1 MGPEIY
7 VDMLGDALLLV
18 ILLVCAII
26 LPSLA
31 VGLMVAIFQ
40 AATSINEQTLSF
52 LPRLIVTLL
61 ALIIGGGGGDFH
73 IALPYSMLEP
83 IRELLDA
90 GVQSDKEDTDMR
102 WSKALRDEIMDVPV
116 TINTKFIEVDIPLSQ
131 VMELQAG
138 DIIPIEM
145 PEHITVLIEDL
156 PTYRAKLGRSRDNIA
171 LKIESK
177 IKRPESAKSE
187 LTVLTKGGKR
197 LDSDAELHLL
207 EDDL

>member
-61 ALIIGGGGGDFH
+61 ALIIGGHWLVQKVMDYTIRL
-73 IALPYSMLEP
+73 IAS
-83 IRELLDA
+83 
-90 GVQSDKEDTDMR
+90 
-102 WSKALRDEIMDVPV
+102 
-116 TINTKFIEVDIPLSQ
+116 IPS
-131 VMELQAG
+131 V
-138 DIIPIEM
+138 II
-145 PEHITVLIEDL
+145 
-156 PTYRAKLGRSRDNIA
+156 
-171 LKIESK
+171 
-177 IKRPESAKSE
+177 
-187 LTVLTKGGKR
+187 
-197 LDSDAELHLL
+197 
-207 EDDL
+207 